1 MVHSLYVTTQD
12 DFKVAFCAM
21 IENAND
27 IEQVMHLSR
36 QNKPEIEMMDP
47 QLVQMMR
54 AAVANR
60 LHYLGY
66 KR

>member
-36 QNKPEIEMMDP
+36 QNKSEIETMDP
-47 QLVQMMR
+47 QLVKMMR
-54 AAVANR
+54 TAVSNR

>member
-36 QNKPEIEMMDP
+36 QNKPEIETMDP

-54 AAVANR
+54 TAVANR

>member
-1 MVHSLYVTTQD
+1 MPHSLYVTTQD

-21 IENAND
+21 IENAKD

-36 QNKPEIEMMDP
+36 QNKSEIETMDP

-54 AAVANR
+54 TAVANR
-60 LHYLGY
+60 LHYLGH